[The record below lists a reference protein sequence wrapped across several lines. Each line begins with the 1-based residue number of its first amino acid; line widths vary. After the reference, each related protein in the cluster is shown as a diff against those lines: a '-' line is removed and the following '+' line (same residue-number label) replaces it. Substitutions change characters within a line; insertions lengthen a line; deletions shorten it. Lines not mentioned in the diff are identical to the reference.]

1 MRHCRKIYDFPEGD
15 SEKFMIFQAEGDLFK
30 SCFLFNKFNYGLNRE
45 HLRVM
50 EDFAEILT

>member
-1 MRHCRKIYDFPEGD
+1 MIFETEGD
-15 SEKFMIFQAEGDLFK
+15 SEKFMIFQTEGDLFK
-30 SCFLFNKFNYGLNRE
+30 SCFLFNKFSYGLNRE